1 MKEHAMKEFNNVAL
15 VISGSLGAGKTTA
28 AKYISKKYG
37 FQHLS
42 FVEEIWKPIL
52 LERGME
58 SDRSN
63 LQTLGIEL
71 MKSYGPEQIVKMLL
85 KKAIPKQYIVIDDI
99 RRKDI
104 MPILQ
109 KFCTF
114 VFLIY
119 IETNFDKRFPRLV
132 KRDNVQSKEEQ
143 LSAEN
148 VETETTIYELKEI
161 ADIVIINESV
171 INDYYIQ
178 IDNAIIELNRLMNND
193 D

>member
-1 MKEHAMKEFNNVAL
+1 MKEFNNVAL